1 MIPDDIVNRA
11 LTVLALGVLVT
22 MATTMLLVIFEQ
34 KETKFLDHL
43 FEATSA
49 FATVGV
55 SAVNTST
62 LTVPSQWVIM
72 VTMFLGR
79 VGPLT
84 ILIGLAGHAKD
95 PNYEYPVER
104 VALG

>member
-1 MIPDDIVNRA
+1 M
-11 LTVLALGVLVT
+11 T
-22 MATTMLLVIFEQ
+22 TTMLLVIFENN
-34 KETKFLDHL
+34 EARFLDHL
-43 FEATSA
+43 FEATIA

-55 SAVNTST
+55 SSVTTST
-62 LTVPSQWVIM
+62 LKPPSQIVIM

-84 ILIGLAGHAKD
+84 VMIGLAGHAKE

-104 VALG
+104 VTLG